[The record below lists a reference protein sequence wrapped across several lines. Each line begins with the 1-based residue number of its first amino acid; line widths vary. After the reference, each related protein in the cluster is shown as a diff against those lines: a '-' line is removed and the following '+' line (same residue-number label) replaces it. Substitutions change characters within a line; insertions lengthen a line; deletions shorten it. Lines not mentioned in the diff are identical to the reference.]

1 MALFHFSEDPSI
13 ACFHPRSVAARPDS
27 EPMVWAIDEEH
38 APHYYLPRDC
48 PRVILWPS
56 ERATAEAMERF
67 FAHSHARCIM
77 AIESGWL
84 DRVRQAQIYRYTLPM
99 EHFTTQDDSAGYY
112 VSRESV
118 TPIEVAPV
126 GDLLE
131 AICGA
136 GIELRLTPSLWP
148 LRHAVVNSSLE
159 FSIIRMRNAQP
170 ETEFLKS

>member
-1 MALFHFSEDPSI
+1 
-13 ACFHPRSVAARPDS
+13 
-27 EPMVWAIDEEH
+27 MVWAIDEEH

-126 GDLLE
+126 GNLLE

>member
-13 ACFHPRSVAARPDS
+13 ACFHPRPVVSKPDS
-27 EPMVWAIDEEH
+27 EPLVWAIDEEH

-48 PRVILWPS
+48 PRVIYRPG
-56 ERATAEAMERF
+56 ERSTPQDVERLF
-67 FAHSHARCIM
+67 TRTQARCII

-84 DRVRQAQIYRYTLPM
+84 ARVRQTSIYRYTLPVDPFI
-99 EHFTTQDDSAGYY
+99 EQDGSAGYY

-170 ETEFLKS
+170 EFESLK

>member
-13 ACFHPRSVAARPDS
+13 TCFHPHLVASKPNS

-48 PRVILWPS
+48 PRVICWPG
-56 ERATAEAMERF
+56 ERSTDEDLERF
-67 FAHSHARCIM
+67 FAHTQARCIM
-77 AIESGWL
+77 AVESDWL
-84 DRVRQAQIYRYTLPM
+84 DRVQEAQIYRYTLPADS
-99 EHFTTQDDSAGYY
+99 FVGQDNTAGYY

-118 TPIEVAPV
+118 TPIDVAPM
-126 GDLLE
+126 GALLE

-136 GIELRLTPSLWP
+136 GIELHLTPSLWP

-170 ETEFLKS
+170 EAEFLKS